1 MHWPLFICLFALCT
15 LAFPGQA
22 QVNLDP
28 VAAAETMVVK
38 RLVISGESSEINQQL
53 DFDFLLKKAN
63 ELRAQYPEEM
73 TFHQISRLGDLL
85 TQALRDAGYKFHY
98 VYLPR
103 QNARTGVVRLNVV
116 EVTLDGVSI
125 NGVDDLSRARIEQ
138 VFDALITRPVYQP
151 DIDTA
156 LRSLKALPEL
166 SLFAYYSRGIAPN
179 SVRLNLR
186 LSPKARHHVS
196 VSTDNF
202 GSESSGHYRATA
214 NYQWLSPLDQ
224 FDQLDLGLMYADGG
238 AGNLY
243 GYVSYRT
250 PLASVDNTL
259 TLTVSNNQYEVGR
272 EFSLLELKGD
282 ALIAGVSLH
291 QRWLPSDQ
299 TQHRVYFS
307 AFDKSVDYSNVF
319 DDDSLVNDESA
330 QVFALGWQHQFN
342 THTGGYRAHTDVSV
356 RTGSHELTG
365 NTEYSDKFAL
375 AWFSHDSVF
384 YPGNQLLRLSL
395 ETQYSDKLLPSF
407 EKMPLTG
414 INGVKGFYAG
424 QVSVDRGARLGLTW
438 QWPPLWRGEHGNL
451 WAFAYADAATGERL
465 DASGT
470 VFDSAQLASA
480 GLGLQ
485 LSLANRFFARLQA
498 SAWQDAQMD
507 NSLAPTELPLLVD
520 LQYRW

>member
-1 MHWPLFICLFALCT
+1 MHWPLALYLLT
-15 LAFPGQA
+15 LMALAGPVRA

-38 RLVISGESSEINQQL
+38 RLVISGESSEIDPHL

-63 ELRAQYPEEM
+63 ALRNDYPEEM
-73 TFHQISRLGDLL
+73 TFHQIARLGDLL

-125 NGVDDLSRARIEQ
+125 SGADDLSRARMEHLFHAMIAQ
-138 VFDALITRPVYQP
+138 PVYQP
-151 DIDTA
+151 AIDQA
-156 LRSLKALPEL
+156 LRTLKALPDM
-166 SLFAYYSRGIAPN
+166 SLFAYYSRGVAPN

-186 LSPKARHHVS
+186 LQPEPRHYLS
-196 VSTDNF
+196 ISTDNF
-202 GSESSGHYRATA
+202 GSQSSGHYRATT

-243 GYVSYRT
+243 GYLSYRT
-250 PLASVDNTL
+250 PLVSVDNTL

-282 ALIAGVSLH
+282 ALIAGISLH

-299 TQHRVYFS
+299 TQHRFYFS

-330 QVFALGWQHQFN
+330 QVFALGWQHQFSRLSG
-342 THTGGYRAHTDVSV
+342 TYRAHSDISA
-356 RTGSHELTG
+356 RTGNHQLTG
-365 NTEYSDKFAL
+365 STEYSDTFAL
-375 AWFSHDSVF
+375 AWFSHDSLF
-384 YPGNQLLRLSL
+384 YPGNQMIRLSL
-395 ETQYSDKLLPSF
+395 EAQYSDKLLPSF

-424 QVSVDRGARLGLTW
+424 QVSADRGARLSLSW
-438 QWPPLWRGEHGNL
+438 QWPPLWRGEQSNL
-451 WAFAYADAATGERL
+451 WAFSYVDAAAGERL
-465 DASGT
+465 DNTGQ
-470 VFDSAQLASA
+470 VYDSAQLASA

-485 LSLANRFFARLQA
+485 LSLANQFYARLQV
-498 SAWQDAQMD
+498 SAWQDARMD
-507 NSLAPTELPLLVD
+507 NSLTPTELPLLVD